1 MFDPLP
7 RPATPSHAV
16 ETAGEDEPLDLDHT
30 VVVSRRSDPAWV
42 LELPDGTELPLETD
56 VVVGRK
62 PTAIDGAATLEVPDS
77 TRTLSKSHAR
87 LTREGA
93 IWMVEDLGST
103 NGLFLLNDDGSE
115 SELTANVPVEATERM
130 LLGTLE
136 VRLRPGGDAA

>member
-1 MFDPLP
+1 
-7 RPATPSHAV
+7 
-16 ETAGEDEPLDLDHT
+16 
-30 VVVSRRSDPAWV
+30 V